1 MSKPSI
7 NQRTRCT
14 HRTSDSRR
22 CQSSRAPNH
31 KTLCAQHALQ
41 DLQLQNSKL
50 VTEEIVG
57 PEGDF
62 YSVFAINRSLAKLFG
77 ATADNRIP
85 ARTATA
91 LAYISQLI
99 MQTLHP
105 LRREIIN
112 AVDSPEVDLI
122 NRDLFREVRLK
133 LGLAPHGPREEGDV
147 PSPDEIEESLA
158 ILRRAG
164 FIIEEST
171 PASAEESG
179 ERQPQASGLANAET

>member
-1 MSKPSI
+1 MSHKPAI
-7 NQRTRCT
+7 NPRTRCT

-22 CQSSRAPNH
+22 CQSPRATNH

-62 YSVFAINRSLAKLFG
+62 YSVFAINRSLAKLFA

-99 MQTLHP
+99 MQTVHP
-105 LRREIIN
+105 LRREIVA

-122 NRDLFREVRLK
+122 NRDLFADVRIK

-147 PSPDEIEESLA
+147 PSPEEIEESLA
-158 ILRRAG
+158 VLRRAG

-171 PASAEESG
+171 PANAEESG
-179 ERQPQASGLANAET
+179 EAQ

>member
-1 MSKPSI
+1 M
-7 NQRTRCT
+7 Q
-14 HRTSDSRR
+14 
-22 CQSSRAPNH
+22 
-31 KTLCAQHALQ
+31 AQEKAAVAQ
-41 DLQLQNSKL
+41 
-50 VTEEIVG
+50 EIVG
-57 PEGDF
+57 PYGDF
-62 YSVFAINRSLAKLFG
+62 YSVFAINRSLAKLFA

-105 LRREIIN
+105 LRGEIVA

-122 NRDLFREVRLK
+122 NRDLFREVRHK

-147 PSPDEIEESLA
+147 PSPEEIEESLA
-158 ILRRAG
+158 VLRRAG

-171 PASAEESG
+171 PANAEESG
-179 ERQPQASGLANAET
+179 EAQ

>member
-1 MSKPSI
+1 MSHKPSI
-7 NQRTRCT
+7 NERTRCT

-22 CQSSRAPNH
+22 CQSPRAPNH
-31 KTLCAQHALQ
+31 KTLCANHALQ

-62 YSVFAINRSLAKLFG
+62 YSVFAINRSLAKLFA

-91 LAYISQLI
+91 LAYIGQLI

-105 LRREIIN
+105 LRGEIVA

-122 NRDLFREVRLK
+122 NRDLFREVRHK

-171 PASAEESG
+171 PANAEESG
-179 ERQPQASGLANAET
+179 EAQ